1 MSSEHPFHRQ
11 DIVDHWQRGRDARSV
26 ELAAITAA
34 LFELAAIGAGMHVL
48 DLGAGVGETAIEA
61 AGLVGPAGRVL
72 AVDVSG
78 PMVRALR
85 ENVAQ
90 AGVINVE
97 ARQADMR
104 DLEMVAAF
112 DAAIARHSIML
123 VDDIDG
129 SLAAIRRALRPGG
142 RLAVSVWSAGERNP
156 LIWGPYEVVRVL
168 GGESVPRPADRLSDS
183 QRLRAALERAGF
195 RDLSIRHVAIST
207 ESASLDEQLADMADA
222 PAIVRAWE
230 RLTEEQRGRAWELLR
245 EQWRPYQRSDGF
257 TLPGECLV
265 AGATA

>member
-1 MSSEHPFHRQ
+1 M
-11 DIVDHWQRGRDARSV
+11 

-34 LFELAAIGAGMHVL
+34 LFELAAIRVGMRVL

-61 AGLVGPAGRVL
+61 AGLVGPEGRVL

-85 ENVAQ
+85 ANLAQ
-90 AGVINVE
+90 AGARNVE
-97 ARQADMR
+97 VRQTDMR

-142 RLAVSVWSAGERNP
+142 RLAASVWSLGERNP
-156 LIWGPYEVVRVL
+156 LIYGPYEVLRAL
-168 GGESVPRPADRLSDS
+168 GWELLPRPADRLNSP

-195 RDLSIRHVAIST
+195 RELSIRHVAIAT
-207 ESASLDEQLADMADA
+207 ESASLDEQLAGMAEA
-222 PAIVRAWE
+222 PSIVRAWE
-230 RLTEEQRGRAWELLR
+230 GLSDEQRARAWELLR
-245 EQWRPYQRSDGF
+245 EQWQPYQRSDGF

-265 AGATA
+265 AGASA